1 MLVCNAFFQ
10 HVCICRYDADKSGTI
25 DKEELALVLHHLGEG
40 VDNDTLDA
48 LMEEADDDGNGEV
61 SGCSTRLRV

>member
-1 MLVCNAFFQ
+1 MLSRRAHPILSFLAPCT
-10 HVCICRYDADKSGTI
+10 IRYDADNSGTI

-40 VDNDTLDA
+40 VDAETLDA

-61 SGCSTRLRV
+61 GRR